1 MPAGR
6 ELSVELFGVTLNVTV
21 PRPVVR
27 LVWGAIVVV
36 VVVVVLVQHG
46 AAMSFTIG

>member
-1 MPAGR
+1 M
-6 ELSVELFGVTLNVTV
+6 ELFGIALNITV
-21 PRPVVR
+21 PKPVVR

>member
-1 MPAGR
+1 M
-6 ELSVELFGVTLNVTV
+6 ELFGITLNVTV
-21 PRPVVR
+21 PKPVVR

-46 AAMSFTIG
+46 AAMTFMIG